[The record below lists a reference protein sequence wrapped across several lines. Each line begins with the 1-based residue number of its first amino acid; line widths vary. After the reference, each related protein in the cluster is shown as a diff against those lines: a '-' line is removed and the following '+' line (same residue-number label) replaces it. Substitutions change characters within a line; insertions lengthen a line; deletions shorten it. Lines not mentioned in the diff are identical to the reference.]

1 MITDQLFENIEQGRL
16 GKLWGYSMGLPKLES
31 MIDGVTKGTYTLLF
45 AGSGIGKSNLML
57 YSFIYRPLMEHLYDG
72 KFKITMFALEM
83 KADILLAKLLS
94 TYIFEKYHIDLSFKE
109 IYSKKK
115 GYVLPEEYLQ
125 IVKECEPWLR
135 QVETLLTIHD
145 KAANADSI
153 YAILMNELEQR
164 GKFSETESRKIYT
177 PDDPDL
183 THLVI
188 VDHAGKLRQKD
199 GRSKKQ
205 EIDTLSSYFV
215 YLRNICNISPLMLM
229 QSNRDQS
236 SSARRQLGMFLPQMS
251 DVKETNE
258 VYEDVDI
265 TLAIYNPSVDKLKTH
280 NGYDITQM
288 GDNFRSIVVIKSRY
302 GESNIEDCCYFNG
315 KCNVWQELP
324 RPGEIYDYSKYN
336 TLDWLK
342 EELDQEKEL
351 DNNTNSNNFIL

>member
-1 MITDQLFENIEQGRL
+1 MITDQLLENVEQGRC
-16 GKLWGYSMGLPKLES
+16 GKLWGYGMGLPKLEGI
-31 MIDGVTKGTYTLLF
+31 IDGVTKGTYTLLF

-57 YSFIYRPLMEHLYDG
+57 YSYVYRPLMEHLTDN
-72 KFKITMFALEM
+72 KFRITMFALEM

-94 TYIFEKYHIDLSFKE
+94 TYILEKYGVAISFKE

-115 GYVLPEEYLQ
+115 NYVLPEEYLE

-135 QVETLLTIHD
+135 QVENILTIHD

-153 YAILMNELEQR
+153 YAILMDDLESR
-164 GKFSETESRKIYT
+164 GTFSETENRKLYT
-177 PDDPDL
+177 PNDPDL

-188 VDHAGKLRQKD
+188 VDHAGKLRTKN
-199 GRSKKQ
+199 GRTKKQ

-215 YLRNICNISPLMLM
+215 YLRNICNISPIMIM

-258 VYEDVDI
+258 PYEDSDI
-265 TLAIYNPSVDKLKTH
+265 TIAIYNPSVDKLKTH
-280 NGYDITQM
+280 NKYDISQM

-302 GESNIEDCCYFNG
+302 GESNVEDCCYFNG
-315 KCNVWQELP
+315 KCNIWKELP
-324 RPGEIYDYSKYN
+324 RAEEIYDYSKYS
-336 TLDWLK
+336 TLDWIL
-342 EELDQEKEL
+342 EELDEEKDL
-351 DNNTNSNNFIL
+351 DNSNNINNFIL